1 MTNLKNYNTSVEKNK
16 EYILQIESN
25 GHQGEGVG
33 KIDNFTVF
41 IDGALK
47 GEVVKIKLIKV
58 NKNYGIGKLLEIISP
73 SDERE
78 NPICSIYKR
87 CGGCNLQHTA
97 YEAQLNFKTERVK
110 EVMKRIGKLE
120 NIKVHN
126 TLGMKNPYNYR
137 NKVQLPVGRNKDGEV
152 VVGFYASRS
161 HDIINMEKCHIQ
173 DEVAD
178 KVVELTKRWIEKYN
192 IETYNEEKHSGLIR
206 HIMIR
211 KGFKT
216 GEVMIVL
223 VTNGEKLPHSDEFV
237 ELMAENIEG
246 VASIIQNIN
255 KNKTNVILGEKSKTL
270 YGKDTITDFIGEFKF
285 NISPLSF
292 FQVNSIQTEVLYE
305 KALEYADLTGDETV
319 FDAYCGTGTISLFLS
334 QRAKKVYG
342 VEIVTQA
349 IENAKEN
356 AKANRV
362 TNAEFIVGEAEKE
375 IPKLIDSGIKAD
387 VVVVDPPRKG
397 CEESLLEAIAKMSP
411 QKIVYVSCDPA
422 TLARDLRIL
431 NDLGYKTLEV
441 QPVDMFPQTTHV
453 ESVVLLSHKRAD
465 SFINIKMEYDDDIC
479 RTPDRVTYKLI
490 QEYIEDKYNF
500 KVHTAYIAEVK
511 RSLGL
516 PMYDA
521 PNTVEELKHPYKPAP
536 EFKVEAIKD
545 ALRHFNVI

>member
-178 KVVELTKRWIEKYN
+178 KIVELTKRWIEKYN